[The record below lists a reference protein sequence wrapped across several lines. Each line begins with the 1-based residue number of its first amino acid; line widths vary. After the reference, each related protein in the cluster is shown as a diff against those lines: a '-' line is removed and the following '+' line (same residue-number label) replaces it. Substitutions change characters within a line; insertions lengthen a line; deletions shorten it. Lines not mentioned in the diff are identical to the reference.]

1 MKTLI
6 TAIAMGSLGLVSR
19 ADELVH
25 PISVSIGD
33 GTMVSAVAVLDSV
46 ALLSQE
52 HHAELRFVSNGGEER
67 SITVVSHR
75 FTTRMRCDHMIV
87 EISESGYFIND
98 EPLQIEAVMQQ
109 IRRFSE
115 VLKLTE
121 STPFTFI
128 DAAEGVPGTKL
139 VEFLNQMY
147 EIDKTWTVR
156 PPGDPIERTK
166 RGWTTPTSPPVI
178 DVTPSFILNPA
189 INGGPR

>member
-6 TAIAMGSLGLVSR
+6 AAIVMGALGLAPG

-25 PISVSIGD
+25 PVLVSIGD
-33 GTMVSAVAVLDSV
+33 GTMVSATAALDSV
-46 ALLSQE
+46 AVLSE
-52 HHAELRFVSNGGEER
+52 ENHAELRFVSKDGEGR

-75 FTTRMRCDHMIV
+75 FTARMPCDHMIV
-87 EISESGYFIND
+87 EIAESGYSIND
-98 EPLQIEAVMQQ
+98 EPLQLEAVLRQ

-115 VLKLTE
+115 VSKLTD

-139 VEFLNQMY
+139 VELLNQMY

-156 PPGDPIERTK
+156 PPGDPTERTK

-178 DVTPSFILNPA
+178 DVTPSFILNPT